1 MKNLRCLN
9 NSFGGYY
16 PSDTATH
23 STSDWCSSFGGYCL
37 QMHVKK
43 SFGGFFGAG
52 LYNQLET

>member
-37 QMHVKK
+37 QMHLKK
-43 SFGGFFGAG
+43 SFGGF
-52 LYNQLET
+52 